1 MSYYIREYFNKD
13 NTIVKDS
20 TINLGKNPV
29 SELFYGG
36 TYENPVYSRYIF
48 HFDENKLKELYENCY
63 LGDLSNVTHTLKI
76 KPTWFFGDNDQK
88 CLASSYKLCLF
99 KLEQEWDEGCGYSY
113 DCKGGCEKLLPL
125 KCNAQHSAS
134 NWLFSKSDIK
144 WENEGGFLNES
155 GNTLSC
161 IYTSCD
167 SQMNDYLEFD
177 VTTHVNSLLTGDT
190 LNYGYGI
197 ALAPEFEN
205 YPEDEIKYIGFYS
218 KDTNTYFQPFL
229 ETRYNKQI
237 KDNRYSFYLNKENN
251 LYLHFYSG
259 SELSSLDENPI
270 VNIISSEGITID
282 IIEANCISK
291 GIYEITVLLTGNT
304 SECMGMYEDHWT
316 NLKINGVSLDN
327 HIDEFEVKNYNEYF
341 KTSQEILN
349 NPKFAFKVRGI
360 RHSEKIK
367 KGEIRKLFVD
377 PFENFNNKKQST
389 LDSIYYRLY
398 VKQGVDELN
407 IIDWSLMEQS
417 LCQNWTYL
425 DTSWMIEQE
434 YWVDF
439 KIVKNN
445 TEIVYPNQ
453 LQFFVI

>member
-1 MSYYIREYFNKD
+1 MSYYIRTYFDRD
-13 NTIVKDS
+13 NTIIKNS

-36 TYENPVYSRYIF
+36 IYENPDYSRYIF
-48 HFDENKLKELYENCY
+48 HFSEKKLKSLYQDCY
-63 LGDLSNVTHTLKI
+63 FGDLSDMKHVLKI
-76 KPTWFFGDNDQK
+76 KPAWFFGDGVEK
-88 CLASSYKLCLF
+88 CAASSYKLCLF
-99 KLEQEWDEGCGYSY
+99 NLNQEWEEGCGYSY
-113 DCKGGCEKLLPL
+113 ECEGGCLKLAPL
-125 KCNAQHSAS
+125 KCNASHSAS
-134 NWLFSKSDIK
+134 NWFYAKSDIE
-144 WENEGGFLNES
+144 WETPGAFLNES
-155 GNTLSC
+155 GDVITCL
-161 IYTSCD
+161 YTSCEESID
-167 SQMNDYLEFD
+167 AYLEFD
-177 VTTHVNSLLTGDT
+177 LTNEVNELLTGNT
-190 LNYGYGI
+190 INYGYGI

-205 YPEDEIKYIGFYS
+205 YPDDETKYIGFYS
-218 KDTNTYFQPFL
+218 KETNTYFQPFL
-229 ETRYNKQI
+229 ETTFNRQI

-259 SELSSLDENPI
+259 SELTSLDENPI
-270 VNIISSEGITID
+270 VNIVNSEETVID
-282 IIEANCISK
+282 TIEANCVSK

-304 SECMGMYEDHWT
+304 SECYGMYEDHWA
-316 NLKINGVSLDN
+316 NLKINGVLLNN

-349 NPKFAFKVRGI
+349 NPKFAFKSRGI

-367 KGEIRKLFVD
+367 KGELRKLFVD
-377 PFENFNNKKQST
+377 AFENFNSKKQSS

-407 IIDWSLMEQS
+407 VIDWSLMEQS
-417 LCQNWTYL
+417 LCQNWIYL

-434 YWVDF
+434 YWLDF

-453 LQFFVI
+453 LQFFII